1 MAVVDRREVRPEVG
15 LAVQSDRV
23 NAVVVGV
30 ALFQKRAVPAAL
42 KDQRTNVEEEE
53 SVLHPPENVPAL
65 PEKVVPHQ
73 EGAVREV
80 AGPAKVEAKAEARR
94 VKTISSVVISRVR
107 LPTTAI

>member
-42 KDQRTNVEEEE
+42 KDQRTNVEEEN
-53 SVLHPPENVPAL
+53 VLHPPENVPAL

>member
-42 KDQRTNVEEEE
+42 KDQRTNVEEE